1 MTDNKAQFEWKLT
14 LMLGYK
20 KYKKATSPWLY
31 TGFKGKYHINSRLEK
46 YTVFL
51 LKFLREISYKIT

>member
-1 MTDNKAQFEWKLT
+1 MQFEWKLT

-31 TGFKGKYHINSRLEK
+31 TGFKGKYHINSRWEK
-46 YTVFL
+46 YTFFL
-51 LKFLREISYKIT
+51 LKFLREIL